1 MITIRSRDHAARL
14 MRHYREQRGL
24 TRQQLAARLFVSNV
38 TVSKREY
45 RERSIKVEDLID
57 HFAALGLDVALVP
70 APHPGRRRTGT
81 GWPG

>member
-1 MITIRSRDHAARL
+1 MITIRNRDHAARL
-14 MRHYREQRGL
+14 MRHYREHLGL

-57 HFAALGLDVALVP
+57 HFHALGYDVALVP
-70 APHPGRRRTGT
+70 TRSVGRQTGT